1 MQIFA
6 KAWGTYSLIL
16 FLLLMALCLPGLLFV
31 FAVSDP
37 DKGLRRNIHFLHRIF
52 SPVFLAL
59 IGIRVKVSGAEGI
72 QPGEHYV
79 IVSNHRTTLDFIVNA
94 VAFPRP
100 YRYLAKHELVKVP
113 VFGWVVRR
121 MCLTVDRS
129 SPGSRS
135 ASAADLKKAL
145 LQGWNI
151 MIYPEGRRNTT
162 AEPLTPFYDGAFR
175 LSMETGQP
183 LLAQTLPDVYRHNKG
198 LAVYPGT
205 VRVIWHPPYMPDQFS
220 DTQAL
225 KDAVRRDMLKA
236 LQTEA

>member
-6 KAWGTYSLIL
+6 KAWGLYALIL
-16 FLLLMALCLPGLLFV
+16 FLLFMALCLPGLLFV
-31 FAVSDP
+31 FAISDA
-37 DKGLRRNIHFLHRIF
+37 DKGLRRNIYFLHRVF
-52 SPVFLAL
+52 SPVFLTL
-59 IGIRVKVSGAEGI
+59 IGIRVKVSGASGI
-72 QPGEHYV
+72 QPDERYV

-135 ASAADLKKAL
+135 ASASDLKRAL

-162 AEPLTPFYDGAFR
+162 SAPLTPFYDGAFR
-175 LSMETGQP
+175 LSMETGKP
-183 LLAQTLPDVYRHNKG
+183 LLAQTLPNVHRHNRG

-205 VRVIWHPPYMPDQFS
+205 VRVIWHPPYSPEQFA
-220 DTQAL
+220 DTNAF
-225 KDAVRRDMLKA
+225 KEAVRADMLNA
-236 LQTEA
+236 LQN